1 MNSRTNDTSGREKRS
16 RDRRS
21 SQKSPIRPSAK
32 TFSIVSLG
40 CPKNLVD
47 GESMVG
53 LLTARDYRFVS
64 EARNV
69 ELVILNTCGFIEAAR
84 NEAFECLNELLELKK
99 RGRICFLVV
108 TGCLIQVEKRE
119 ELLDRFR
126 DVDAWLG
133 PFTETELVDVVERL
147 RSGNIEAEVP
157 KVAVSEETV
166 DPTTQTTAIANTNEK
181 AASETPSLEPSWVKA
196 NRVLP
201 TFRSTPQK
209 HLTFFDHD
217 RELLTLG
224 HVAYLKIAEGCDRFC
239 SYCLIPSIRGRFVS
253 KPMNSIL
260 DEAKRLAEKGVRE
273 LVLIAQETTFW
284 GSDLD
289 GSPRLASL
297 LIQLRDL
304 GLFDWI
310 RVLYSYPQGF
320 DDELLSVLGSTC
332 SKADS
337 TGQSLVLPYVD
348 LPLQHCN
355 DTILKQ
361 MNRRCGKCETEEL
374 LSRLRETIPN
384 LILRTSIIVGFP
396 GETDAIFAELVDFMA
411 KWKFERAGIFEFSPE
426 AGTPASTLPD
436 QVPARVRNQ
445 RYKKLYAKQERISHG
460 FSRGLVGRSVP
471 VLVDRMGS
479 DGEGNEIDD
488 LFLGRTLADAPDVDP
503 LVYITGTNL
512 IPGTFVDCEMVD
524 VSGLDLIAIPAE
536 QD

>member
-1 MNSRTNDTSGREKRS
+1 MNSRINEMPDRKNTP

-21 SQKSPIRPSAK
+21 SPKTPKQPPAK

-53 LLTARDYRFVS
+53 SLAARGYSFVPQ
-64 EARNV
+64 ARNV

-84 NEAFECLNELLELKK
+84 NEAFECLKELIELKK
-99 RGRICFLVV
+99 HGKTGFLVV
-108 TGCLIQVEKRE
+108 TGCLIQAEKRE
-119 ELLDRFR
+119 VLLDRFR
-126 DVDAWLG
+126 EVDAWLG
-133 PFTETELVDVVERL
+133 PFNETELVDVVERL
-147 RSGNIEAEVP
+147 RSGNTAESTP
-157 KVAVSEETV
+157 TVSLQQASQTV
-166 DPTTQTTAIANTNEK
+166 
-181 AASETPSLEPSWVKA
+181 AASDANGQTPSLDPGWVKA
-196 NRVLP
+196 NRALP
-201 TFRSTPQK
+201 MFRSTPQK

-217 RELLTLG
+217 RQLLTLG

-253 KPMNSIL
+253 KPMNLIL

-284 GSDLD
+284 GSDLE
-289 GSPRLASL
+289 GAPRLARL
-297 LIQLRDL
+297 LVQLRDL

-320 DDELLSVLGSTC
+320 DDELLSALGSTC
-332 SKADS
+332 SKADT
-337 TGQSLVLPYVD
+337 TGQTLVLPYVD

-361 MNRRCGKCETEEL
+361 MNRRCGKSETEEL
-374 LSRLRETIPN
+374 LARLRETIPN
-384 LILRTSIIVGFP
+384 LILRTSMIVGFP
-396 GETDAIFAELVDFMA
+396 GETDDNFAELVDFVT

-426 AGTPASTLPD
+426 AGTPAAALAN
-436 QVPARVRNQ
+436 QVPPRVRNQ

-460 FSRGLVGRSVP
+460 FSRGLVGRCVP

-479 DGEGNEIDD
+479 DGQGNEISD

-503 LVYITGTNL
+503 LVYITGNNL
-512 IPGTFVDCEMVD
+512 IPGTFVDCEIVD